1 MLVIN
6 ALKEICIRCGDN
18 QHLTIK
24 ASAPEALQI
33 KDLMKILAQ
42 GLVRQLQLDLNKY
55 TVHISSGF
63 GYFPKVPWIGITYK
77 KQRVS
82 QNISICLCFSKTGEG
97 FVAGAM
103 NPYPITSGK
112 KTTIDRNQSE
122 DKFISLIGGDR
133 RTTNYDDKFFNP
145 KDFYKNKIV
154 LKELVEHLKDSFKY
168 L

>member
-6 ALKEICIRCGDN
+6 ALKEICNRCEDN
-18 QHLTIK
+18 QHLTLK
-24 ASAPEALQI
+24 ASAPEAFQI
-33 KDLMKILAQ
+33 KDQMKIIVN
-42 GLVRQLQLDLNKY
+42 GLVKQLQLDLNRY

-63 GYFPKVPWIGITYK
+63 GYFPKIPWIGITYK

-82 QNISICLCFSKTGEG
+82 QNISICLCFSKQGEG
-97 FVAGAM
+97 LVAGAM
-103 NPYPITSGK
+103 SPYPINTGK
-112 KTTIDRNQSE
+112 KTTIDRNKSE

-154 LKELVEHLKDSFKY
+154 LKELIEHLKDSFKY

>member
-6 ALKEICIRCGDN
+6 VLKEICNRCEDN
-18 QHLTIK
+18 QHLTLK

-63 GYFPKVPWIGITYK
+63 GYFPKVPWIGITCK

-103 NPYPITSGK
+103 NPYSINSGK
-112 KTTIDRNQSE
+112 KTTIDRN
-122 DKFISLIGGDR
+122 KLKNKYISLIGGDR

-154 LKELVEHLKDSFKY
+154 LKELIEHLKDSFKY

>member
-1 MLVIN
+1 MSCNENHKVTL
-6 ALKEICIRCGDN
+6 
-18 QHLTIK
+18 K
-24 ASAPEALQI
+24 ASSIEAI
-33 KDLMKILAQ
+33 KIKRFMRQLADDL
-42 GLVRQLQLDLNKY
+42 VEQLQLDLNKY

-82 QNISICLCFSKTGEG
+82 QNISICLCFSKMGEG
-97 FVAGAM
+97 LVAGAM

-112 KTTIDRNQSE
+112 KTTIDRNHSE
-122 DKFISLIGGDR
+122 DKYISLIGGDR

-154 LKELVEHLKDSFKY
+154 IKDLIEHLQDSFKY